1 MIVRCQNGHYYDDR
15 KYQTCPHCKI
25 DPNAFLA
32 EGSHNFNNAKKQRS
46 DEAKTLAFDAAPDE
60 SKTLAF
66 GDPDDD
72 QVTVSF
78 YEKNMHAEPVIG
90 WLVAMS
96 GPEMG
101 RDFRIKAGRNS
112 VGRANSN
119 DIAINND
126 PRISKKKHAE
136 VIYDHRSNRT
146 FLVGG
151 NSVDLMAGGK
161 VVTDPVEIHDG
172 ERITIGET
180 DFIFSAFCRG
190 DINWDDFIKN
200 ENKDN

>member
-1 MIVRCQNGHYYDDR
+1 MIVRCPNGHYYDDR
-15 KYQTCPHCKI
+15 KYQNCPHCKI
-25 DPNAFLA
+25 DLNAFLA
-32 EGSHNFNNAKKQRS
+32 DGGRRGMGSRS
-46 DEAKTLAFDAAPDE
+46 DESKTLAFDAPDE
-60 SKTLAF
+60 SKTLSF
-66 GDPDDD
+66 SDPDDD
-72 QVTVSF
+72 QVTISF
-78 YEKNMHAEPVIG
+78 YEKSMKAEPVVG

-112 VGRANSN
+112 IGRANSN
-119 DIAINND
+119 DIAVNSD

-146 FLVGG
+146 FLAGG
-151 NSVDLMAGGK
+151 NSMDLMAGGS

-180 DFIFSAFCRG
+180 EFIFSAFCRG
-190 DINWDDFIKN
+190 DITWDAFI
-200 ENKDN
+200 NKDNNAK